1 MNCYCW
7 VAQLCLALC
16 DPMSCSPPGFSVHGI
31 SQARILEWVAISS
44 SRGSS
49 GPRDWTSVSCIAG
62 RLLYHWATG
71 EAPKP
76 PLKPLHRENQGFS
89 TLGAFI
95 CPKVTSSLS
104 SVSTGEEVHFTGTS
118 LWHRS
123 PPLVTIF
130 MIFKGSHLCTEILY
144 KLQGYKQ
151 MIIIT
156 NVIITI

>member
-1 MNCYCW
+1 M
-7 VAQLCLALC
+7 
-16 DPMSCSPPGFSVHGI
+16 DCSLPGSSVYGI
-31 SQARILEWVAISS
+31 LQATILEWVAISS

-49 GPRDWTSVSCIAG
+49 RPRDWTSVSCIAG
-62 RLLYHWATG
+62 RLLYHWATR

-104 SVSTGEEVHFTGTS
+104 SASTGEEVHFTGTS

-123 PPLVTIF
+123 PPLVTIL
-130 MIFKGSHLCTEILY
+130 MIFKWSHLCTEMLY
-144 KLQGYKQ
+144 KLQGCKQ
-151 MIIIT
+151 IIIIT
-156 NVIITI
+156 NVIVTV